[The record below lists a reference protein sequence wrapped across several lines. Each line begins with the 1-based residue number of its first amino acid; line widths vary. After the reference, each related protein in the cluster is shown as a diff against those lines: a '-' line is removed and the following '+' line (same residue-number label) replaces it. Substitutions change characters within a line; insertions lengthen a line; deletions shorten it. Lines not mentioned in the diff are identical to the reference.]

1 MGKWGGRATPRVNCF
16 DFTFKRPFQIA
27 NEGLSRQAKV
37 GRRTPL
43 ASTHSHQREREGRPG
58 NKIFALARMLIPTP
72 TMLAR
77 ETISP
82 DNLALLPHI
91 NYLWEMHCRWK
102 VRESGRASPSKTAA
116 CGWAREDAQLFLYI
130 FGGENS
136 NSCGI
141 TTLQCRRPFN
151 SALILARVSARE
163 GRREGGGCCPINGDG
178 ETAATIYAKGE
189 ATSINGL
196 FSYR

>member
-1 MGKWGGRATPRVNCF
+1 MGNA
-16 DFTFKRPFQIA
+16 
-27 NEGLSRQAKV
+27 LS
-37 GRRTPL
+37 L
-43 ASTHSHQREREGRPG
+43 ES
-58 NKIFALARMLIPTP
+58 AR
-72 TMLAR
+72 
-77 ETISP
+77 
-82 DNLALLPHI
+82 
-91 NYLWEMHCRWK
+91 K
-102 VRESGRASPSKTAA
+102 RESKLLQDSSMWVGM
-116 CGWAREDAQLFLYI
+116 GEDAQLFLYI

-141 TTLQCRRPFN
+141 TTLQCRRSFN
-151 SALILARVSARE
+151 SALVLARVSARE